1 MALQFPVADIMG
13 NIDRGRNFAQAER
26 MRPINEES
34 ARLGV
39 EQQQQNLTTGGL
51 QREQALVT
59 GGLQQQ
65 NIQSQID
72 ERTNEQKSQS
82 LYKTAFDIESIT
94 DEQMVP
100 FLQNNIAKI
109 KSMGGNSAES
119 EEGLRRAMDGD
130 FETVRSA
137 AKNILETGYRQGD
150 LKRPQKKTASQ
161 QDFETFQ
168 SLNATAAKTNDPV
181 DIQLAQQFGMQS
193 GFDRDTPQE
202 LADIAVETD
211 TRKSLGKQAATA
223 SKEAFDGL
231 KNVRRTI
238 GNMNDALTALN
249 DGAATGPIISRLP
262 SFRTASI
269 ELDNIKGRMGLDV
282 ISSVT
287 FGALSESELAF
298 ALNVALPTNLEPEPL
313 KDFIGRKISAQKKLA
328 IELRKAASFLG
339 TPGNTIAD
347 YVKVLEGAA
356 EKQEKDEAA
365 TFKKYG
371 L

>member
-13 NIDRGRNFAQAER
+13 SIDRGRNFAQAER
-26 MRPINEES
+26 MRPINEQS
-34 ARLGV
+34 AKLGL
-39 EQQQQNLTTGGL
+39 EQQQQSLT
-51 QREQALVT
+51 T

-72 ERTNEQKSQS
+72 QRTNEQKSKA
-82 LYKTAFDIESIT
+82 LYNTAMQVGQLT
-94 DEQMVP
+94 DQQMVP
-100 FLQNNIAKI
+100 FFESKIAET
-109 KSMGGNSAES
+109 KSMGGNPAES
-119 EEGLRRAMDGD
+119 AEGLRLAMAGD
-130 FETVRSA
+130 FAGVRKGAS
-137 AKNILETGYRQGD
+137 NIVDIGIRQGD
-150 LKRPQKKTASQ
+150 IKRPPEADKPQKKTASQ
-161 QDFETFQ
+161 QDFETFK
-168 SLNATAAKTNDPV
+168 SLNAKAAKTNDPI

-202 LADIAVETD
+202 LADIAVNTD
-211 TRKSLGKQAATA
+211 TRKALGKQAATA

-249 DGAATGPIISRLP
+249 DGAETGPIVSRLP
-262 SFRTASI
+262 SFRQASI

-298 ALNVALPTNLEPEPL
+298 ALDTALPTKLDPESL
-313 KDFIGRKISAQKKLA
+313 KEWIGRKLEAQKKLA
-328 IELRKAASFLG
+328 NELRKAASFLG

-347 YVKVLEGAA
+347 YVKVLEESA
-356 EKQEKDEAA
+356 EKQDKDEAA
-365 TFKKYG
+365 IFKKYG
-371 L
+371 V